1 MSDQEKELKK
11 QLDEARK
18 EAADLQKQ
26 IAAAAAEKKVAE
38 DALLSL
44 QAEIASGK
52 AQPKVT
58 GTYKGHAFDAGHL
71 RVRDGNGVLH
81 DAQILINEAADGE
94 GNAAACAVLDRLI
107 EINYAHF
114 QKVA

>member
-18 EAADLQKQ
+18 EADNLQKQ

-44 QAEIASGK
+44 QAEIAAGK
-52 AQPKVT
+52 AQPRVT

-81 DAQILINEAADGE
+81 DAQKLITDAADGE
-94 GNAAACAVLDRLI
+94 GDAAACAVLDRLI
-107 EINYAHF
+107 DIDYGYFN
-114 QKVA
+114 KVA